1 MTKAGRGLKAAQA
14 RRRELARQRADSKET
29 EEVSSRMH
37 ILPLLCVPLLP
48 PFRCVSGTAAAGRT
62 SRSQPNSRGKRER
75 ERERDRERERERDG
89 QGEHAE
95 GRRRKGARKRG

>member
-75 ERERDRERERERDG
+75 ERERERQRERERERWAG
-89 QGEHAE
+89 RARGGEKE
-95 GRRRKGARKRG
+95 KGG